1 MKHLGEI
8 KVGKRLSDEE
18 MKQIQGKLG
27 LELIGARC
35 HNGQCY
41 CDFYMTDGGTPYC
54 DLPCVSSACWSM
66 GIPC

>member
-1 MKHLGEI
+1 MKHLDEI
-8 KVGKRLSDEE
+8 KIGKRLSDEE
-18 MKQIQGKLG
+18 MKQIQGELG

-41 CDFYMTDGGTPYC
+41 CD
-54 DLPCVSSACWSM
+54 LPCVSSACWSM